1 MVTTSTKNAVLV
13 ETGKWCS
20 SRDMIT
26 TIAGRHPV
34 HTENTWRTVESLDNL
49 FPDPTLVKRLEFI
62 RDDRRRGVFLIADDA
77 EGTEREKVLAH
88 LANALLGYDGSGP
101 ELSKAILEHLGVPVS
116 VFEAIQ
122 DATRNDYPYVVVVR
136 RLTEVPDS
144 WDFERVR

>member
-1 MVTTSTKNAVLV
+1 MTTSTKNAVLV

-62 RDDRRRGVFLIADDA
+62 RYDRRRGAFVIGDD
-77 EGTEREKVLAH
+77 TENTGQEKVLAH
-88 LANALLGYDGSGP
+88 LVNALLGYKGSGP
-101 ELSKAILEHLGVPVS
+101 ELSEAVLDHLGVPVS

-122 DATRNDYPYVVVVR
+122 DATWNDYPYVVVVR
-136 RLTEVPDS
+136 RLTEVPDF